1 MPHVPVFSV
10 GEAALVFLAGD
21 SGRLPRVV
29 AGEAGKRH
37 LRTGE
42 DGEELILPGFVLYGA
57 GDGGRTE
64 LNTLDDLAGALPRL
78 LAATRSR

>member
-1 MPHVPVFSV
+1 M
-10 GEAALVFLAGD
+10 LVFLAGD

-42 DGEELILPGFVLYGA
+42 DGEAMILPGFALFEAGA
-57 GDGGRTE
+57 GGMTE
-64 LNTLDDLAGALPRL
+64 RSTLDGLAGAMPRL
-78 LAATRSR
+78 PAATRSR